1 MRVSLFTMRYMDKL
15 ENILRNSGFSTVRT
29 SPKLSLYMLLTNLVD
44 GAFVSSVAALVLGL
58 EPCIEC
64 PSVISNGKVKNVVLV
79 IKRKREKGTIKL
91 KVDKRSFTGRALAH
105 WYLEKEGYNVVEVDS
120 EEDVELVIGDEARE
134 VSGDKVDLGE
144 VWYEE
149 FSAPLIYAL
158 FVKRRLFV
166 MPKVSYI
173 WDRIRIVKLEDVLDS
188 LTLLRKLSRYWSK
201 LFLPSSG
208 LLGLLLRSL

>member
-1 MRVSLFTMRYMDKL
+1 M
-15 ENILRNSGFSTVRT
+15 
-29 SPKLSLYMLLTNLVD
+29 
-44 GAFVSSVAALVLGL
+44 
-58 EPCIEC
+58 
-64 PSVISNGKVKNVVLV
+64 
-79 IKRKREKGTIKL
+79 
-91 KVDKRSFTGRALAH
+91 
-105 WYLEKEGYNVVEVDS
+105 
-120 EEDVELVIGDEARE
+120 
-134 VSGDKVDLGE
+134 SGDKVDLGE